1 MKNQERET
9 DDKGLQY
16 RSENGKAIIFLNA
29 VLNNRTEVINKLIKE
44 SNINEKKEIL
54 NSIFYDICYEDTEG
68 NNIISYKY
76 ALYNIAVINRKFDAL
91 KKILNCAVETGDLK
105 DMINSYNQFAFNK
118 AKEECY
124 IEIVDEISR
133 YINIFFTSCSD
144 SGTSSSFEDLDS
156 ISTSGETIV

>member
-16 RSENGKAIIFLNA
+16 RSENGKSIIFLNA

-91 KKILNCAVETGDLK
+91 KK
-105 DMINSYNQFAFNK
+105 Y
-118 AKEECY
+118 
-124 IEIVDEISR
+124 
-133 YINIFFTSCSD
+133 
-144 SGTSSSFEDLDS
+144 
-156 ISTSGETIV
+156 